1 MKEKM
6 LKIALKMLMS
16 CIKGADGH
24 EVARTISKQLTLSE
38 LGALSGTFKEA
49 EYNNYDEGMTA
60 ELYTNDYYLNNM

>member
-24 EVARTISKQLTLSE
+24 EISKRISEQLTEPELEILS
-38 LGALSGTFKEA
+38 ATFKEA
-49 EYNNYDEGMTA
+49 EIRKKERR
-60 ELYTNDYYLNNM
+60 ERL

>member
-24 EVARTISKQLTLSE
+24 EVARIISKQLTLSE

-49 EYNNYDEGMTA
+49 EIRRKESDTRIRGGVYD
-60 ELYTNDYYLNNM
+60 